1 MLEECKGVSAHVYF
15 NEYLCVCV
23 SLSCNRS
30 QGRNRDSPALA
41 IRIGGWKEKRH
52 KGKKE
57 LRYTLRGRIKS
68 PVDML
73 ALCVIKH

>member
-1 MLEECKGVSAHVYF
+1 MYILMSTSV
-15 NEYLCVCV
+15 CVCV
-23 SLSCNRS
+23 SLSLSCNRS
-30 QGRNRDSPALA
+30 QGRNRDSTALA

-68 PVDML
+68 PVNML